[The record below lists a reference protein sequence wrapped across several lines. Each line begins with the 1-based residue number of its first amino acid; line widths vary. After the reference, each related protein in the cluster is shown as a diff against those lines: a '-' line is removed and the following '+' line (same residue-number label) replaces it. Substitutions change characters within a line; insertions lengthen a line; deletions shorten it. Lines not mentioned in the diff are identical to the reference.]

1 MAKYIFNHFRYI
13 PPYFKLPINNENRP
27 GSIRLDAGTIRQLR
41 NIEARRNRRIV
52 SFGAESPLLENRTNY
67 NSPHDNTHWAWQA
80 GDFGPGSI
88 NGRWIEVS
96 ANSGP
101 WIGNLISVDIEPEDP
116 PEPTPTPKPTST
128 PTQSI
133 TPQPT
138 PTPTK
143 TTTPSITP
151 TITRTVT
158 PSVTVTETG
167 CPFPT
172 PTPTIT
178 PNLNVTDCLL
188 HIRLVNL
195 KPNSLYRSFIRI
207 LSDTTTVIPKPS
219 RFGFWSMNDGTQNLW
234 IILNR
239 VGFNESVPI
248 SIETRRASTSRV
260 RAEEYEADHV
270 VNVLFTRDCGC
281 SIPTECP
288 AEVIGVSNDIDTTV
302 NYNGCIICNDD
313 NTDNIST
320 ESLDIGTYIYDP
332 DSRIPRL
339 GTVGTLG
346 FDSYYGTYDQSGNVW
361 EWTESGPIY
370 KTRRYLR
377 GGSYLSS
384 LMEIDSRSL
393 LSRKSSNIAS
403 YSSEF
408 GFRIATYTNPNDIP
422 CFVDVS
428 DPCNI
433 PDKNGFGRV
442 KTSYKI
448 HKYTVT
454 NYDYMTFLNSVA
466 SDKSSDVLG
475 LYKSEM
481 EDDIAGGIIRR
492 FNTSKQ
498 RYEYATKPNMEYKPV
513 NFVSWIDSV
522 RYCNW
527 LHNLHTT
534 TNTEDG
540 AYNLSDLSLI
550 PNNLLV
556 TKSSFNIIDNLSIN
570 NALISKDR
578 IWTLSAFEQSKIDP
592 ASISKR
598 LPSVSDI
605 IIDNSVLN
613 NTKGL
618 SIDIVFKEDLE
629 TLGVVTT
636 MLLRWC
642 GYSISTSALR
652 ISKRAPK
659 KWNIFIPK
667 HLINKDGGYSLSI
680 GGNIDPS
687 FPIAARVL
695 ADPLLIF
702 FVIDQDNNL
711 LNINPLSFEATNCY
725 RDFTTN
731 LPININIT
739 RSLNAKYFLPTE
751 NEWYKAAYYDADNI
765 LYYKHATKSNK
776 MPLCPYIDKDG
787 NGPYYHDV
795 FCDCPEI
802 KICDVEL
809 IDITNNDYTFALN
822 MTKNLDCCKVE
833 YKLISSSNTSGQQN
847 WTPVESTLIDCD
859 PYYFY
864 PPILCNDIIP

>member
-13 PPYFKLPINNENRP
+13 PLYFKLPIGNNNRP
-27 GSIRLDAGTIRQLR
+27 GSIRLDAETIRQLR
-41 NIEARRNRRIV
+41 DIEARRNRRIV
-52 SFGAESPLLENRTNY
+52 SFGAGSPLLENRTNY

-80 GDFGPGSI
+80 GNFGAGLT
-88 NGRWIEVS
+88 NGKWVEVS

-101 WIGNLISVDIEPEDP
+101 WIGNLTSVDIELTDQ
-116 PEPTPTPKPTST
+116 PEPTQTPKPTIT

-138 PTPTK
+138 ITPTK

-158 PSVTVTETG
+158 PSVTVTETV

-195 KPNSLYRSFIRI
+195 KPNSIYRSLIRI
-207 LSDTTTVIPKPS
+207 MSDTSTIIPKPS
-219 RFGFWSMNDGTQNLW
+219 QIGFWSMNDGTQNLW
-234 IILNR
+234 ILLNR

-248 SIETRRASTSRV
+248 NIETRIVSTARV
-260 RAEEYEADHV
+260 EAEEYEADHV

-281 SIPTECP
+281 SIPAECP
-288 AEVIGVSNDIDTTV
+288 AEVISVSNDMDTTV
-302 NYNGCIICNDD
+302 NYNGCIVCNDND
-313 NTDNIST
+313 TNT
-320 ESLDIGTYIYDP
+320 ESSDIG
-332 DSRIPRL
+332 RVPRL

-346 FDSYYGTYDQSGNVW
+346 FDSHYGTYDQSGNVW

-393 LSRKSSNIAS
+393 LSRKSSNISS
-403 YSSEF
+403 YSSEL

-422 CFVDVS
+422 CFIDVS

-442 KTSYKI
+442 KTPYKI

-454 NYDYMTFLNSVA
+454 NYDYMTFLNSVS
-466 SDKSSDVLG
+466 SDKSSDALG
-475 LYKSEM
+475 LYKPEM
-481 EDDIAGGIIRR
+481 EDDITGGIIRK
-492 FNTSKQ
+492 FNTLKQ

-550 PNNLLV
+550 PTNLLV
-556 TKSSFNIIDNLSIN
+556 TKSSSNIIDNLSIN
-570 NALISKDR
+570 TALISKDR

-592 ASISKR
+592 VSISKK

-605 IIDNSVLN
+605 IIDNSILN

-618 SIDIVFKEDLE
+618 SIDIVFKENLE
-629 TLGVVTT
+629 VLGN
-636 MLLRWC
+636 MLLTWC
-642 GYSISTSALR
+642 GYSISSSALR
-652 ISKRAPK
+652 TSKKAAKR
-659 KWNIFIPK
+659 WNIFIPRY
-667 HLINKDGGYSLSI
+667 LINRDGGYSLSM
-680 GGNIDPS
+680 GTNINPS
-687 FPIAARVL
+687 FQIAARVL
-695 ADPLLIF
+695 RDPLLIF
-702 FVIDQDNNL
+702 FVIDQDNSL

-731 LPININIT
+731 LPININIE

-751 NEWYKAAYYDADNI
+751 NEWYKAAYYDADNTA
-765 LYYKHATKSNK
+765 YYKHATKSNK

-795 FCDCPEI
+795 FCNCPEI

-809 IDITNNDYTFALN
+809 TDISNNDYTFALS
-822 MTKNLDCCKVE
+822 MTKNIDCCKAE
-833 YKLISSSNTSGQQN
+833 YKLVSSSNISGQQN
-847 WTPVESTLIDCD
+847 WTPIESALIDCD
-859 PYYFY
+859 PYFY